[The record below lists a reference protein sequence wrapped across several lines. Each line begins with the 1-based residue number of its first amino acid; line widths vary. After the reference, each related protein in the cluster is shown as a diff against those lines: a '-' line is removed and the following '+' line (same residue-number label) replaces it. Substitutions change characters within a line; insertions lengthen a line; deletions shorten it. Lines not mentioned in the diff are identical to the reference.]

1 MSLSVTHE
9 PRKQYCSLPHIILPL
24 SSFIAGCIDCLTLG
38 LCCLRLLSPWYPM
51 LPLLSLSLQ
60 RTMTAESFCAS
71 LKPPVYLLQGVNTS
85 WPGLCE
91 TLHYQERFGRPLR
104 LPHCTICVRIK
115 TCAFASCLKFTSDFA
130 LIIFSNLHNN
140 PMRQSHNDYIY
151 IIQRGNW
158 ILVWLINLAKVP

>member
-1 MSLSVTHE
+1 MELCPFQQHTSPGRQH
-9 PRKQYCSLPHIILPL
+9 CSLLHIILPV
-24 SSFIAGCIDCLTLG
+24 SSFIAGCIDYLTLG
-38 LCCLRLLSPWYPM
+38 LCSLRLLSSCYPI

-60 RTMTAESFCAS
+60 RTITAESFYAS
-71 LKPPVYLLQGVNTS
+71 LQLPVYLLQRVNTS

-115 TCAFASCLKFTSDFA
+115 TCEFTSCLKFTSDFT

-140 PMRQSHNDYIY
+140 PMRQAIM
-151 IIQRGNW
+151 IIS
-158 ILVWLINLAKVP
+158 ILYREETES